1 MQKTESYIPA
11 PIPEPEQTDTI
22 SVAVAVYNT
31 ARYMKRCVESLLAQT
46 YRNLEII
53 LVDDGSTDESP
64 ALCDAYAA
72 ADRRVRVIH
81 KKNGGLA
88 SGRNAGIEAAT
99 GTYIAFLDNDD
110 WVDADCYERM
120 LSAIRTF
127 HADVAVCR
135 YRQVYDDR
143 VLDESRDLVYFGT
156 LADGLREYIWETPE
170 IEIQNAAWNKLYRRD
185 FLGSLRFDESR
196 WYEDILYTTKL
207 LSKQGMIAVL
217 DHASYNYYCTREGS
231 YMNQGFSPRILTD
244 LIPDFRDRSE
254 YLRGIGREDLAA
266 AADYWFLKRLLIYYT
281 AAERSNLPSGE
292 KRKTLE
298 KLREEIL
305 AERPH
310 FDAAYA
316 FPEANPHERQKM
328 ELFLRSPRLYSAFM
342 SVNDRIVI
350 PCKQRFLQ
358 RRQNRE

>member
-1 MQKTESYIPA
+1 
-11 PIPEPEQTDTI
+11 
-22 SVAVAVYNT
+22 
-31 ARYMKRCVESLLAQT
+31 
-46 YRNLEII
+46 
-53 LVDDGSTDESP
+53 
-64 ALCDAYAA
+64 
-72 ADRRVRVIH
+72 
-81 KKNGGLA
+81 
-88 SGRNAGIEAAT
+88 
-99 GTYIAFLDNDD
+99 
-110 WVDADCYERM
+110 
-120 LSAIRTF
+120 
-127 HADVAVCR
+127 
-135 YRQVYDDR
+135 
-143 VLDESRDLVYFGT
+143 
-156 LADGLREYIWETPE
+156 
-170 IEIQNAAWNKLYRRD
+170 
-185 FLGSLRFDESR
+185 
-196 WYEDILYTTKL
+196 
-207 LSKQGMIAVL
+207 MIAVL
-217 DHASYNYYCTREGS
+217 DHASYNYYCSREGS
-231 YMNQGFSPRILTD
+231 YMNRGFSPRILTD

-316 FPEANPHERQKM
+316 FSEANPHERQKM

-358 RRQNRE
+358 RRQNRT